1 MEVEEEEVVLEVEAA
16 LEVLLIVAHS
26 AIVEVEWEL
35 ERLATADQSPRVGGA
50 AMGADIQQTAME
62 WVPWVL
68 VGEEAEAVL
77 ATTVDTRTTTTAM
90 ATAVG
95 CLATEWVGTE
105 VG

>member
-90 ATAVG
+90 GTAVG